1 MSQYLLEWALI
12 FLMFFVC
19 KCIVFAGTNELRF
32 NNRFMAFHHFNQA
45 SPIRFP
51 NLVNQLNTLNNASL
65 LDLSEAI
72 KKQFNFAASRGKV
85 VLQDCPQCT
94 KTFKKQMKA
103 LTKLCILNGI
113 AMTKVLNSVE
123 NLKNILEQ
131 EETET
136 ETETETEK
144 KEGKDHENDGMA
156 ENINVV
162 TSNMT
167 VRLKYNMNKVYST
180 FELEAK

>member
-1 MSQYLLEWALI
+1 MH
-12 FLMFFVC
+12 
-19 KCIVFAGTNELRF
+19 CIVFAGTNELRF

-51 NLVNQLNTLNNASL
+51 NLVNQLNTLNDASL

-85 VLQDCPQCT
+85 VLQDCPRCT

-103 LTKLCILNGI
+103 LTKLCIVNGI
-113 AMTKVLNSVE
+113 AMAKVLNSVE
-123 NLKNILEQ
+123 NLKNILKK

-136 ETETETEK
+136 ETEESTEQ
-144 KEGKDHENDGMA
+144 KEGKDHQNDGMA

-162 TSNMT
+162 TSSMT
-167 VRLKYNMNKVYST
+167 VRLNYNMNKVYST